1 MREGIVLRNEQDT
14 AFSFKAVDPSFL
26 VKYHWQTKFIVVCSI
41 CGRDTTILLNKKERR
56 RNECISN

>member
-26 VKYHWQTKFIVVCSI
+26 IKYH
-41 CGRDTTILLNKKERR
+41 
-56 RNECISN
+56 